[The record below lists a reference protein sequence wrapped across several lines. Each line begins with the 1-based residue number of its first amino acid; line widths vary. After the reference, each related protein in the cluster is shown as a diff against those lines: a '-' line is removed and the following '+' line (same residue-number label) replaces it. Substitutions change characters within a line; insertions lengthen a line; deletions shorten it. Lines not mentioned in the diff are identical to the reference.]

1 MPVSRKHAQ
10 QADLR
15 TQAAAKMEIDLQ
27 YVFFLPKSRS
37 KPVLAIW
44 TEGWSEAEVERIRLL
59 KPEIKTL
66 AATFGAKIYM
76 SPVHPHEQEQ
86 RENARRKAR
95 GPKYRERQVLKRM
108 LSGEKQKNAMK
119 QELFEAWKAQ
129 S

>member
-15 TQAAAKMEIDLQ
+15 TQAAAKMGIDLQ
-27 YVFFLPKSRS
+27 FVFFMPKTRS

-44 TEGWSEAEVERIRLL
+44 TEDWSEAEVERIRLL
-59 KPEIKTL
+59 KPEIKAL
-66 AATFGAKIYM
+66 AAEFGAKIYM

-95 GPKYRERQVLKRM
+95 GPKHRERQKIKRS
-108 LSGEKQKNAMK
+108 LEN
-119 QELFEAWKAQ
+119 Q